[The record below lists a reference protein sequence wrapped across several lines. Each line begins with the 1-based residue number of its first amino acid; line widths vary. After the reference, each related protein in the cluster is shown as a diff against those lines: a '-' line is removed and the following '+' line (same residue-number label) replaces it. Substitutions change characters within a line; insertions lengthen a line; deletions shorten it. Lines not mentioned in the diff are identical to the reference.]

1 MTVELETSIED
12 LRTFTTVPVPQEVLD
27 NLQEWESAPEPEV
40 LSDYQPLETSFA
52 LQRVQDGSGNWE
64 VELPAGVL
72 CEGTPYRFALNA
84 EATIFRRDPY
94 ARASDYDSKWCYA
107 DDGGVEFQWEDW
119 QPRPFDENVIYEM
132 HVGSFTPEGTLE
144 AAVEKLKHIA
154 DAGFTAI
161 ELMPLAEFSYA
172 TERWGYNPRQL
183 LSIHGPYGK
192 PQDLRRFVNEAH
204 ILGIGVIVDVVL
216 HHGAVDGNELWD
228 FDGWGGNYFGEGGI
242 YHEGAPD
249 GPWGRNLSH
258 WKHEVRE
265 MIKAACSM
273 WLDEYKC
280 DGLRFDSANDLPW
293 DFIPDWTHH
302 LHDTYPGCLLIA
314 EITPENP
321 EGIHRLGFDSLW
333 THSGYFDIIQQH
345 RALGRG
351 HHGGGDWA
359 DGWNLP
365 RLRTA
370 MGLHYGFTWPT
381 QCVKYMTGSHDQT
394 GWWNPDNE
402 RRLNWDLAVDDIGQ
416 RTIASVADVN
426 ELRKTYRALR
436 LGWCNILHED
446 RMNGVLAFERAL
458 EGEDRVVVVIN
469 AGLNYWQNNEYGVWV
484 SGGVF
489 EQ

>member
-1 MTVELETSIED
+1 MALTYRSAVVFASAHSSAPSTPLFKRQTRLRFDGKAEAPAMAGFRASTASGLSILGGTGKPEVTSRGSTFKVRAESIRLETATTTESKMEEDRVMETQSVRTLAPRPLGVTLRPDGSARAAVWAPNAMTVELETSIED

-242 YHEGAPD
+242 YHE
-249 GPWGRNLSH
+249 
-258 WKHEVRE
+258 
-265 MIKAACSM
+265 
-273 WLDEYKC
+273 
-280 DGLRFDSANDLPW
+280 
-293 DFIPDWTHH
+293 
-302 LHDTYPGCLLIA
+302 
-314 EITPENP
+314 
-321 EGIHRLGFDSLW
+321 
-333 THSGYFDIIQQH
+333 
-345 RALGRG
+345 
-351 HHGGGDWA
+351 
-359 DGWNLP
+359 
-365 RLRTA
+365 
-370 MGLHYGFTWPT
+370 
-381 QCVKYMTGSHDQT
+381 
-394 GWWNPDNE
+394 
-402 RRLNWDLAVDDIGQ
+402 
-416 RTIASVADVN
+416 
-426 ELRKTYRALR
+426 
-436 LGWCNILHED
+436 
-446 RMNGVLAFERAL
+446 
-458 EGEDRVVVVIN
+458 
-469 AGLNYWQNNEYGVWV
+469 
-484 SGGVF
+484 
-489 EQ
+489 